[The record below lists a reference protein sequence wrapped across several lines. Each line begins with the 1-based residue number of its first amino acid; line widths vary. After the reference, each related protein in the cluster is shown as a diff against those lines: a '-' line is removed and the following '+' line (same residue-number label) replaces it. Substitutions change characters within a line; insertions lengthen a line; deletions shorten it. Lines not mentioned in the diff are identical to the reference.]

1 MAACF
6 DYSNNT
12 INSKARGQF
21 PKEICFFFGSRFC
34 GRITFKKIS

>member
-21 PKEICFFFGSRFC
+21 PKEICFFFLEVASVGELRL
-34 GRITFKKIS
+34 RK